1 VSAAPGSVS
10 RLRIGVFDS
19 GVGGLT
25 VLRALRGVLPDA
37 DFLYLGDTAR
47 LPYGTKSPETVE
59 RYALQAAAVLVDR
72 GVDALVVA
80 CNTASSVALEALD
93 ARGPGLPVVGVVEP
107 GARAAAEATVT
118 GEVAVVATES
128 TVRGGAYQR
137 ALARLRPD
145 IRVRTRACSVLVALA
160 EEGWTRGT
168 VAEAAAHAY
177 LDDWFGP
184 TAAAARPDTLVL
196 GCTHFPMLVDTLRAV
211 VGPGV
216 TLVDSA
222 TTTAAALCARLG
234 RRPAAAGAAPVGTL
248 AFLATDGPERFAAVG
263 SRFLGE
269 PLRPGQLELVDLSA
283 QGP

>member
-1 VSAAPGSVS
+1 
-10 RLRIGVFDS
+10 
-19 GVGGLT
+19 
-25 VLRALRGVLPDA
+25 VLPDA

-80 CNTASSVALEALD
+80 CNTASSVAVEALS
-93 ARGPGLPVVGVVEP
+93 ARWPGLPVVGVVEP
-107 GARAAAEATVT
+107 GARAAADATVC

-137 ALARLRPD
+137 ALARLRPEV
-145 IRVRTRACSVLVALA
+145 RVRARACSVLVALA
-160 EEGWTRGT
+160 EEGWTRGA

-177 LDDWFGP
+177 LDDWFAPG
-184 TAAAARPDTLVL
+184 AGAARPDTLVL

-222 TTTAAALCARLG
+222 TTTAAALCERLD
-234 RRPAAAGAAPVGTL
+234 RTPAAPDTPPSGSL
-248 AFLATDGPERFAAVG
+248 KLLATDGPERFAAVG

-269 PLRPGQLELVDLSA
+269 ALRPGQLELVDLSA